1 MIKFER
7 NGSEIAKKWMTIFEE
22 TVWLTLYLVF
32 DFRCMIYIKCSI
44 EKTKEDK
51 CPLLSWCGLGDRV

>member
-22 TVWLTLYLVF
+22 TV
-32 DFRCMIYIKCSI
+32 
-44 EKTKEDK
+44 
-51 CPLLSWCGLGDRV
+51 